1 MKARYSLTT
10 RLTAFFTL
18 ASALVLIGLG
28 TLVAISI
35 DRHFVEL
42 DRDALRDKV
51 HLTREV
57 IGKSKSPQDLKTR
70 LDDVLHSHEGLFV
83 TVLRNGQ
90 SLYSTEDFEFPAELS
105 VRTQHSRLGVA
116 SWRIKEREY
125 RGMTEAVTLPGS
137 AEPPLQV
144 WVAVDIAHHKHFM
157 YELIWVLVGYVALA
171 TLVAGVLGWWAAKN
185 GLAPLRAMRSR
196 AMAITAQRLDERMQ
210 TRSFRW
216 RWPTWRPPSTRCS
229 GA

>member
-10 RLTAFFTL
+10 RLTVFFTL

-70 LDDVLHSHEGLFV
+70 LDDVLHSHEVSSSPCFAMVNRCTRRRTLSF
-83 TVLRNGQ
+83 LR
-90 SLYSTEDFEFPAELS
+90 T
-105 VRTQHSRLGVA
+105 
-116 SWRIKEREY
+116 
-125 RGMTEAVTLPGS
+125 
-137 AEPPLQV
+137 
-144 WVAVDIAHHKHFM
+144 
-157 YELIWVLVGYVALA
+157 
-171 TLVAGVLGWWAAKN
+171 
-185 GLAPLRAMRSR
+185 
-196 AMAITAQRLDERMQ
+196 
-210 TRSFRW
+210 
-216 RWPTWRPPSTRCS
+216 
-229 GA
+229 

>member
-10 RLTAFFTL
+10 RLTVFFTL

-90 SLYSTEDFEFPAELS
+90 SLYSTEDFEFPADLS
-105 VRTQHSRLGVA
+105 VR
-116 SWRIKEREY
+116 K
-125 RGMTEAVTLPGS
+125 P
-137 AEPPLQV
+137 
-144 WVAVDIAHHKHFM
+144 
-157 YELIWVLVGYVALA
+157 
-171 TLVAGVLGWWAAKN
+171 
-185 GLAPLRAMRSR
+185 
-196 AMAITAQRLDERMQ
+196 
-210 TRSFRW
+210 
-216 RWPTWRPPSTRCS
+216 
-229 GA
+229 